1 MRKIEPRIVLSVL
14 LIGAGILFLL
24 QNLGFLKGASAIF
37 WALAFAVGGGVFLYV
52 YLTDRTQW
60 WAIIPGLTLL
70 GIGEIIAVG
79 HFLPQYDD
87 ILGAPVL
94 MVFISIS
101 FWIIYLTNRENWWAI
116 IPGGVLLSIG
126 VFIGLEAI
134 FEGVEMVGVMFLGM
148 GLTFVVLAYLPTQ
161 EGWMRWALVPAGVLL
176 LMGVIFLGSAF
187 AVLEIIGPAALV
199 LVGLYL
205 IYRTARPKEKIQAQ
219 IEESE

>member
-1 MRKIEPRIVLSVL
+1 MRKIEPRVVFSLL

-24 QNLGFLKGASAIF
+24 QNLGFLEGAGSIF
-37 WALAFAVGGGVFLYV
+37 WSLAFAVGGGVFLYV

-60 WAIIPGLTLL
+60 WAVIPGLTLL
-70 GIGEIIAVG
+70 GIGEVIAVG

-148 GLTFVVLAYLPTQ
+148 GLTFVVLAYLPSQ
-161 EGWMRWALVPAGVLL
+161 ESWMRWALVPAGVLF

-187 AVLEIIGPAALV
+187 AVLEIIGPATLV
-199 LVGLYL
+199 LAGLYL